1 MKQQGGGQRSFT
13 WDDPAVL
20 IGIILVLYLGGW
32 GAWSFAHD
40 KIATVYVYIRYVEL
54 WLLSV
59 AGEFAALPGIA
70 SINQWVG
77 RMCAPDGI
85 VGACQRDFSTVAWS
99 EITSSSLVVNGF
111 LLVVMVVLSV
121 RMFIRINKTHPKLKF
136 TKTHNI
142 KSYVQESKAQYPHL
156 RMFAELDLIAQP
168 LDHPVFGMSQ
178 TSRQFAY
185 EHLLISGWAEQAD
198 RSWAPTLDREKAT
211 EVMRRQLGQHWTRVG
226 NLTPAETLLVAI
238 ALPRVVA
245 TDAALDDAAF
255 KAAIADSD
263 YMIAWCWDQFKAP
276 SGKGSKGQ
284 GAPEPY
290 AWLKPEVPL
299 EVPRAIIQKYIK
311 HPNASAILH
320 AHAFVRTI
328 IFAMFFQ
335 ARRLGV
341 LPPAEMRWLRFFDR
355 DMWYALQTI
364 GRQASFPEAPGILSH
379 FLYECKAGVSL
390 AEPQLDRAVNGLEQA
405 MSAYKYLDADKKRYD
420 TMQQE
425 KHAAAQAATL
435 AEVAP

>member
-1 MKQQGGGQRSFT
+1 MKQQGGGQKSFT
-13 WDDPAVL
+13 WDDPAIL
-20 IGIILVLYLGGW
+20 IGIIVVLYLGGW
-32 GAWSFAHD
+32 GAWYFAHE
-40 KIATVYVYIRYVEL
+40 KISAAYTYIRYVEL
-54 WLLSV
+54 WLPSV
-59 AGEFAALPGIA
+59 LGDFADIPGIS
-70 SINQWVG
+70 SINEWVG

-85 VGACQRDFSTVAWS
+85 VGACQRDFSNVAWG
-99 EITSSSLVVNGF
+99 EITSSSLFMNGF
-111 LLVVMVVLSV
+111 LLVLMVVLSV
-121 RMFIRINKTHPKLKF
+121 RMFLRINKTHPKLRF
-136 TKTHNI
+136 TRTHNI
-142 KSYVQESKAQYPHL
+142 KSYVQENKAQYPHL

-185 EHLLISGWAEQAD
+185 EHLLISGWQAQSD

-226 NLTPAETLLVAI
+226 SLSAAETLLVAI

-245 TDAALDDAAF
+245 TDTSLDDEAF
-255 KAAIADSD
+255 KAAMADSD
-263 YMIAWCWDQFKAP
+263 YMVAWCWDQFKAP
-276 SGKGSKGQ
+276 SAKGGKGA
-284 GAPEPY
+284 GAADPY

-364 GRQASFPEAPGILSH
+364 GRQAGFPEAPGILSH
-379 FLYECKAGVSL
+379 FLYECKAGASL
-390 AEPQLDRAVNGLEQA
+390 AEPQLDKAVNGLEQA
-405 MSAYKYLDADKKRYD
+405 MSAYKYTDADKKRYEAV
-420 TMQQE
+420 QE
-425 KHAAAQAATL
+425 EGSRGTEGDAR
-435 AEVAP
+435 

>member
-1 MKQQGGGQRSFT
+1 MKQQGGGQKSFT
-13 WDDPAVL
+13 WDDPAIL
-20 IGIILVLYLGGW
+20 LGIIAVLYLGGW
-32 GAWSFAHD
+32 GAWYFAHE
-40 KIATVYVYIRYVEL
+40 KISATYTYIRYVEL
-54 WLLSV
+54 WLPSV
-59 AGEFAALPGIA
+59 LGDVAEIPGVS
-70 SINQWVG
+70 SISEWVG

-85 VGACQRDFSTVAWS
+85 VGACQRDFSRVAWG
-99 EITSSSLVVNGF
+99 EITSSSLLMNGF
-111 LLVVMVVLSV
+111 LLVFMVIFSI
-121 RMFIRINKTHPKLKF
+121 RMFMRINKTHPKLRF
-136 TKTHNI
+136 TRTHNI
-142 KSYVQESKAQYPHL
+142 QSYVQENKVQYPHL

-185 EHLLISGWAEQAD
+185 EHLLISGWQAQPD

-211 EVMRRQLGQHWTRVG
+211 HVMRQQLGQHWTRVG
-226 NLTPAETLLVAI
+226 NLSPAETLLVAI

-245 TDAALDDAAF
+245 TDTSLDDSAF
-255 KAAIADSD
+255 KAAMADSD
-263 YMIAWCWDQFKAP
+263 DMIAWCWDQFKAP
-276 SGKGSKGQ
+276 SGKGAGS
-284 GAPEPY
+284 AEPY
-290 AWLKPEVPL
+290 AWLKPDIPL
-299 EVPRAIIQKYIK
+299 EKPRAIIQKYIK

-364 GRQASFPEAPGILSH
+364 GRQAGFPEAPGILSH

-390 AEPQLDRAVNGLEQA
+390 AEPQLDKAVNGLELA
-405 MSAYKYLDADKKRYD
+405 MSAYKYSDADKKRYED
-420 TMQQE
+420 LQQQRHASAE
-425 KHAAAQAATL
+425 AAARDAG
-435 AEVAP
+435 PS

>member
-1 MKQQGGGQRSFT
+1 MKQQGGGQKSFT
-13 WDDPAVL
+13 WDDPAIL
-20 IGIILVLYLGGW
+20 LGIMAVLYLGGW
-32 GAWSFAHD
+32 GAWYFAHD
-40 KIATVYVYIRYVEL
+40 KIAKAYTYIRYVEL
-54 WLLSV
+54 WVPSV
-59 AGEFAALPGIA
+59 LGDFAALPGIA

-85 VGACQRDFSTVAWS
+85 IGACQRDFSSVAWG
-99 EITSSSLVVNGF
+99 EITSSSLLINGF
-111 LLVVMVVLSV
+111 FLVLIVTLSV
-121 RMFIRINKTHPKLKF
+121 RMFLRINKTHPKLRF

-142 KSYVQESKAQYPHL
+142 KSFVQENKAQYPHL

-185 EHLLISGWAEQAD
+185 QHLLISGWQAQSD
-198 RSWAPTLDREKAT
+198 RSWAPTLDREKTT
-211 EVMRRQLGQHWTRVG
+211 EVMRRQLGQHWTRVA

-238 ALPRVVA
+238 ALPRVIA
-245 TDAALDDAAF
+245 TDTALDDSAF
-255 KAAIADSD
+255 KAAMADSD
-263 YMIAWCWDQFKAP
+263 YMVAWCWDQFKAP
-276 SGKGSKGQ
+276 VGKAAQDG
-284 GAPEPY
+284 EPY
-290 AWLKPEVPL
+290 AWLKPDVPL

-341 LPPAEMRWLRFFDR
+341 LPPAEMRWLRFYDR

-364 GRQASFPEAPGILSH
+364 GRQAGFPEAPGILSH

-390 AEPQLDRAVNGLEQA
+390 AEPQLDKAVNGLELA
-405 MSAYKYLDADKKRYD
+405 MSVYKYSDADKQRYEAMEQD
-420 TMQQE
+420 R
-425 KHAAAQAATL
+425 HAARQASAMDEG
-435 AEVAP
+435 AA